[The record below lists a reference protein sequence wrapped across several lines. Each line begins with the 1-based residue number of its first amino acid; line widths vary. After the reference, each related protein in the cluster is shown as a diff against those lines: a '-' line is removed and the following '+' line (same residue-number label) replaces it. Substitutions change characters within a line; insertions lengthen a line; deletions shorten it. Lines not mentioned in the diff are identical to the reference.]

1 MNVRLCPRV
10 ENSQSCFCGIDIW
23 IFPRLHAN
31 FHICCSFG
39 CFFYWLPNGFWWV
52 GHCQWW
58 DTAQC
63 LPLPLSG
70 WGTVVTDLA
79 TTKYQSDKDKCV
91 MLMPIPILILST
103 EASASVYLSNGI
115 IMTDAREASLAPTY
129 TLSKS
134 RKMVTLKQLSAE
146 RLR

>member
-1 MNVRLCPRV
+1 M
-10 ENSQSCFCGIDIW
+10 
-23 IFPRLHAN
+23 
-31 FHICCSFG
+31 
-39 CFFYWLPNGFWWV
+39 
-52 GHCQWW
+52 
-58 DTAQC
+58 
-63 LPLPLSG
+63 
-70 WGTVVTDLA
+70 TDLA

-103 EASASVYLSNGI
+103 EASTSVYLSNGI

-146 RLR
+146 TQIIRDNQSQTFPPFFAICSQDVVFPSA